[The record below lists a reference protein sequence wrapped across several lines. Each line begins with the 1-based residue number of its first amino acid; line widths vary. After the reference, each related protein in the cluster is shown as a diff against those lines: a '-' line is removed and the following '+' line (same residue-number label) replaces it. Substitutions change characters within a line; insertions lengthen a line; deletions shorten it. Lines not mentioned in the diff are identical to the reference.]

1 MDAPLDIIRTRGRA
15 ERPVTAE
22 LLRPL
27 TEADLALLSEEK
39 GSAAPPLKRLRDRHH
54 AIARLLAGGMRP
66 GQVAA
71 ITGYDVSRIS
81 ILQDDPAFRELLA
94 FYREDVNSAYL
105 GLHEQLAG
113 LSADAVVILRE
124 RYEEDPDQFTA
135 GQLMEMIKLGADRTG
150 HGPKTVNETNININL
165 ADRLN
170 AARQRIA
177 ERMIDVTPESPNG

>member
-27 TEADLALLSEEK
+27 TEADLALLGEEK

-71 ITGYDVSRIS
+71 ITGYDISRIS
-81 ILQDDPAFRELLA
+81 ILQDDPAFKELLA
-94 FYREDVNSAYL
+94 FYREDVNAAYRDM
-105 GLHEQLAG
+105 HEQLAG
-113 LSADAVVILRE
+113 MSLDALTVLRE
-124 RYEEDPDQFTA
+124 RLEEDDAQFTT
-135 GQLMEMIKLGADRTG
+135 GQLLEMVRSGADRTG
-150 HGPKTVNETNININL
+150 HGPKTVQETNININL

-170 AARQRIA
+170 AAR
-177 ERMIDVTPESPNG
+177 ERLASRTIDIIPEPS